1 MRVEKDVALGRERR
15 LFPKISETP
24 PSRQEE
30 QSCIACLDVERH
42 APRRRAR
49 FWGES
54 RVLLRINPGRSGDVT
69 MGHY

>member
-30 QSCIACLDVERH
+30 QS
-42 APRRRAR
+42 
-49 FWGES
+49 
-54 RVLLRINPGRSGDVT
+54 
-69 MGHY
+69 